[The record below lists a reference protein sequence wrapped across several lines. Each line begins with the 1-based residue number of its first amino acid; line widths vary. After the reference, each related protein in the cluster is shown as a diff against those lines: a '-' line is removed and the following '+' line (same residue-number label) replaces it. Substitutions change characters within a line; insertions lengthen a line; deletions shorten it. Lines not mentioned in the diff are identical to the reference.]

1 MLTISYLP
9 PSFTSRNIPQKTVT
23 IVHKNGKDFIKDEFI
38 GFHVQR
44 PSLFEVLKNLF
55 DDLFSLLQK

>member
-1 MLTISYLP
+1 MLPISYLP
-9 PSFTSRNIPQKTVT
+9 PSFTSRNIPQKTIT

-44 PSLFEVLKNLF
+44 PNFFEVLKDLFDNLF
-55 DDLFSLLQK
+55 PLQK